1 MQSRG
6 LRRAAAIAAAV
17 CFHPLRAGEGGAW
30 ESAAALSTRS
40 RRRCSPPTRAVP
52 GRRAGRGGSRGRGK
66 GGQPPPPLLPGAP
79 CCGESAAVNVEASAA
94 WRYRR
99 RQPRGPGRWGSA
111 AAAAGS
117 SGAGSRLEA
126 AAGRTLDRFKLEDV
140 TDEYLV
146 STYGFPRQF
155 IYYLVDLLGASL
167 SRPTQ
172 RSRAISPETQIL
184 AALGFYTSGSF
195 QTRMG
200 DAIGISQASMSRCVA
215 NVTEAL
221 VERAAQFIHFPEDE
235 ATVQSLKDDFYGLA
249 GMPGVLGVVDC
260 THVAIKA
267 PNAEDLSYVNRK
279 GLHSLNCLM
288 VCDARG
294 VLLSAE
300 THWPGSL
307 PDCTV
312 LQQAAL
318 TSQFETELHK
328 DGWLLGD
335 SSFFLRTWLM
345 TPLHIPETPAEY
357 RYNMAHSAT
366 HNVIE
371 RTFRTI
377 RSRFRCLDGSKGTLQ
392 YSPEKSSHIILACCV
407 LHNISLEHG
416 LDVWSSPATG
426 HMEQPEEEYEQ
437 MESMDSEACRIRQE
451 LLLTHFS

>member
-1 MQSRG
+1 MP
-6 LRRAAAIAAAV
+6 V
-17 CFHPLRAGEGGAW
+17 EKKENGEASGK
-30 ESAAALSTRS
+30 ALSERS
-40 RRRCSPPTRAVP
+40 PRGRPWPSAMAVP
-52 GRRAGRGGSRGRGK
+52 IAVLDCDLLLYGRGH
-66 GGQPPPPLLPGAP
+66 
-79 CCGESAAVNVEASAA
+79 
-94 WRYRR
+94 
-99 RQPRGPGRWGSA
+99 
-111 AAAAGS
+111 
-117 SGAGSRLEA
+117 
-126 AAGRTLDRFKLEDV
+126 RTLDRFKLEDV

-155 IYYLVDLLGASL
+155 ICYLVDLLGATL

-221 VERAAQFIHFPEDE
+221 
-235 ATVQSLKDDFYGLA
+235 
-249 GMPGVLGVVDC
+249 
-260 THVAIKA
+260 
-267 PNAEDLSYVNRK
+267 
-279 GLHSLNCLM
+279 
-288 VCDARG
+288 
-294 VLLSAE
+294 
-300 THWPGSL
+300 
-307 PDCTV
+307 
-312 LQQAAL
+312 AAL

-335 SSFFLRTWLM
+335 SSFLLRTWLM

-407 LHNISLEHG
+407 LHNISLQHG
-416 LDVWSSPATG
+416 LDVWSAPATG
-426 HMEQPEEEYEQ
+426 HMEQSEEEYEQ
-437 MESMDSEACRIRQE
+437 MESVDSEACRVQSYTS
-451 LLLTHFS
+451 LS

>member
-1 MQSRG
+1 M
-6 LRRAAAIAAAV
+6 
-17 CFHPLRAGEGGAW
+17 
-30 ESAAALSTRS
+30 
-40 RRRCSPPTRAVP
+40 AVP
-52 GRRAGRGGSRGRGK
+52 IAVLDCDLLLYGRGH
-66 GGQPPPPLLPGAP
+66 
-79 CCGESAAVNVEASAA
+79 
-94 WRYRR
+94 
-99 RQPRGPGRWGSA
+99 
-111 AAAAGS
+111 
-117 SGAGSRLEA
+117 
-126 AAGRTLDRFKLEDV
+126 RTLDRFKLEDV

-155 IYYLVDLLGASL
+155 ICYLVDLLGATL

-221 VERAAQFIHFPEDE
+221 VERASQFIHFPKDE
-235 ATVQSLKDDFYGLA
+235 ATVQTLKDDFYGLA

-288 VCDARG
+288 VCDSRG

-307 PDCTV
+307 ADCTV
-312 LQQAAL
+312 LEQAAL

-335 SSFFLRTWLM
+335 SSFLLRTWLM

-407 LHNISLEHG
+407 LHNISLQHG
-416 LDVWSSPATG
+416 LDVWSAPATG
-426 HMEQPEEEYEQ
+426 HMEQSEEEYEQ
-437 MESMDSEACRIRQE
+437 SESVDSEACRVRQE